1 MKVIRRYS
9 DGERMTHWVVALTF
23 VLAGLSGLAF
33 FHPSMF
39 FFSNLFGGGPWTK
52 VLHPFI
58 GLVMFF
64 AFMLMAVHHW
74 RDNLM
79 KPGDAEW
86 RAKSRD
92 LLMGRH
98 PQMPEAGKFNAGQKL
113 LFWVLLV
120 SMLVLLATGVLIWR
134 PWIAPFVPIVL
145 LRVAVLLHSVSAV
158 LLIVSVIGHIYMAIW
173 TKGSIRAMTRGTVP
187 ESWARMHHPAWH
199 REMTQGKS

>member
-1 MKVIRRYS
+1 MKYLRRYS
-9 DGERMTHWVVALTF
+9 DGERMTHWVVAITF

-39 FFSNLFGGGPWTK
+39 FFTNLFGGGPWTK
-52 VLHPFI
+52 ILHPMI
-58 GLVMFF
+58 GVVMFV

-86 RAKSRD
+86 RAKAND
-92 LLMGRH
+92 LLMGKH
-98 PQMPEAGKFNAGQKL
+98 PEMPPAGKFNAGQKV

-120 SMLVLLATGVLIWR
+120 SMILLLVTGIAIWR
-134 PWIAPFVPIVL
+134 PWFAPFLPIGL
-145 LRVAVLLHSVSAV
+145 QRAAVLVHSVSAV
-158 LLIVSVIGHIYMAIW
+158 VLILMVIGHVYMGIW

-187 ESWARMHHPAWH
+187 ENWARLHHPAWH
-199 REMTQGKS
+199 REMTQGK